1 MDDDRTHW
9 SWVAHLEPLV
19 REVTALVARRAGRL
33 VALSVT
39 APPGVADRHVVQA
52 LGARLAASGC
62 GEQVELSVVHVPGPM
77 RVLSVELEG

>member
-1 MDDDRTHW
+1 MEDERTNW

-19 REVTALVARRAGRL
+19 REVLALVSRRTGRL

-39 APPGVADRHVVQA
+39 APPGASDQHVRRA
-52 LGARLAASGC
+52 LGARLTASGC
-62 GEQVELSVVHVPGPM
+62 GDIELSVVHAPGPM